1 MENVGIQIIL
11 LIVIIGGIIM
21 INFLLSNAR
30 EIAIVT
36 CILGLYV
43 SSIGI
48 GTSLGDIICKI
59 VYGDDDKD
67 E

>member
-1 MENVGIQIIL
+1 
-11 LIVIIGGIIM
+11 M
-21 INFLLSNAR
+21 INFLLSSAR

-43 SSIGI
+43 STIGI
-48 GTSLGDIICKI
+48 GTSLGDIVYKI

>member
-1 MENVGIQIIL
+1 
-11 LIVIIGGIIM
+11 M
-21 INFLLSNAR
+21 INFLLSNAK

-59 VYGDDDKD
+59 IYGDDDKD